1 MAGQV
6 MLELGDA
13 EMEAESAA
21 SQSSKLQTSFLL
33 SVILKGEAS
42 ADLENRSAEELGV
55 VIQTARRSLSR
66 LQVVREGLGE
76 EGAGLLQELV
86 LGGELLLLAA
96 RLATAR
102 HLLLHPLPLFQG
114 VSSLSQGHAPTA
126 PWW

>member
-66 LQVVREGLGE
+66 LQLVREGLGE
-76 EGAGLLQELV
+76 EGEGLLQELV

-96 RLATAR
+96 RLAR
-102 HLLLHPLPLFQG
+102 SLLQTKGQTMEELPSTFKTDI
-114 VSSLSQGHAPTA
+114 ANK
-126 PWW
+126 